1 MGLIDEWAERHII
14 KAQERG
20 ELDNLPGNGRPLLLD
35 DDTFIP
41 VDLRVSYRLL
51 KNAGYLPPE
60 LQDRQEALTI
70 ADLLSQLDEQHDDY
84 ANLHKRLALLQLRL
98 KQAGLS
104 TEFLH
109 REYQYKLADKLS
121 KESD

>member
-14 KAQERG
+14 NAQEKG
-20 ELDNLPGNGRPLLLD
+20 EFEDLSGHGQPLILD
-35 DDTFIP
+35 DDTFVP
-41 VDLRVSYRLL
+41 AELRAGYRLL

-70 ADLLSQLDEQHDDY
+70 TDLLSHLDKQHDDY
-84 ANLHKRLALLQLRL
+84 ANLHNRLALLELRL

-104 TEFLH
+104 TDFLH
-109 REYQYKLADKLS
+109 QEYHSIK
-121 KESD
+121 

>member
-1 MGLIDEWAERHII
+1 MGLIDEWAERHIT
-14 KAQERG
+14 KAQEKG
-20 ELDNLPGNGRPLLLD
+20 ELDNLPGNGKPLLLD
-35 DDTFIP
+35 DDSFIP
-41 VDLRVSYRLL
+41 VVVRVSYRLL

-70 ADLLSQLDEQHDDY
+70 VDLLSQLDKQHDDY
-84 ANLHKRLALLQLRL
+84 ANLNKRLDLLELRL

-104 TEFLH
+104 TDFL
-109 REYQYKLADKLS
+109 RKEYQHKLADKLS

>member
-14 KAQERG
+14 NAQEKG
-20 ELDNLPGNGRPLLLD
+20 EFEDLSGHGQPLILD
-35 DDTFIP
+35 DDTFVP
-41 VDLRVSYRLL
+41 AELRAGYRLL

-70 ADLLSQLDEQHDDY
+70 TDLLSHLDKQHDDY
-84 ANLHKRLALLQLRL
+84 ANLHNRLALLELRL

-104 TEFLH
+104 TDFLH
-109 REYQYKLADKLS
+109 QEYQHKVTYKLPKG
-121 KESD
+121 E